1 MNVAS
6 WQRRIKVLMWISY
19 ASLYLGRVNLAMI
32 LPAMERD
39 LGWSTAQLGL
49 VGGVFFWVY
58 AFGQLIN
65 GHLGDRFSS
74 KGIVLIGLVGTAL
87 MNLFAGFVSSFFL
100 MVILWAINGCFQ
112 SMGWGPIVKMTSN
125 WFSENERGQM
135 TGILGTSS
143 VGGFMLS
150 WFLASRIIAR
160 YPDQW
165 RLVLWIPSVLLMVMA
180 ILWAILAKDRPEDL
194 GFAPINPVS
203 KVEPPKESIGVILK
217 ENFAFFGN
225 FTLLLLAVASSLQ
238 GMVKEGIN
246 LWAPTLLMQA
256 HHLPA
261 ADATSYALWI
271 PPLDSSG
278 AASRETKSESWRK

>member
-1 MNVAS
+1 
-6 WQRRIKVLMWISY
+6 
-19 ASLYLGRVNLAMI
+19 
-32 LPAMERD
+32 
-39 LGWSTAQLGL
+39 
-49 VGGVFFWVY
+49 
-58 AFGQLIN
+58 
-65 GHLGDRFSS
+65 
-74 KGIVLIGLVGTAL
+74 
-87 MNLFAGFVSSFFL
+87 

-225 FTLLLLAVASSLQ
+225 FTLLLWL
-238 GMVKEGIN
+238 
-246 LWAPTLLMQA
+246 
-256 HHLPA
+256 LPA
-261 ADATSYALWI
+261 AYRGWSKRGSTSGRQLC
-271 PPLDSSG
+271 
-278 AASRETKSESWRK
+278 